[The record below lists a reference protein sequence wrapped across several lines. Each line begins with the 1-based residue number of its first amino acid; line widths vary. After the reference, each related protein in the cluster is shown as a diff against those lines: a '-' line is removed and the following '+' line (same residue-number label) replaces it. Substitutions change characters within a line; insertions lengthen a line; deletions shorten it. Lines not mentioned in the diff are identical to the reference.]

1 MRSSF
6 NFFIGLWNSM
16 PSVTFVSAFIDIGSS
31 VKSAEHRM
39 RLFKHLADSGIPI
52 HLFLS
57 SSFIEEYYAI
67 VGEAKNVR
75 VEPVELEDL
84 ETYKEIADMD
94 YTVPISANAAK
105 DTAKYHIV
113 QNAKVEFVERVRRLN
128 ETTHY
133 AWIDFN
139 ICQMFRDI
147 PECMKYLATNLR
159 LEDGLSMPGCWPLGT
174 NVEDDR
180 VFLAIH
186 WRFCGSFFVGDAKSV
201 ERFYRVYRERF
212 RVLVQDT
219 RILSWEVNVWHYFEL
234 ASFFKPNW
242 YIADH
247 DDSII
252 RA

>member
-1 MRSSF
+1 MT
-6 NFFIGLWNSM
+6 
-16 PSVTFVSAFIDIGSS
+16 SVTFVSAFIDIGSS
-31 VKSAEHRM
+31 VKSVEHRM

-57 SSFIEEYYAI
+57 STFIEEYYAI
-67 VGEAKNVR
+67 VGEAANVR
-75 VEPVELEDL
+75 VEPVELTDL
-84 ETYKEIADMD
+84 ETYKEIADLD
-94 YTVPISANAAK
+94 YTVPISTNPSK

-147 PECMKYLATNLR
+147 PECMEYLSKKLR

-174 NVEDDR
+174 NFVEDKL
-180 VFLAIH
+180 FLSIH

-201 ERFYRVYRERF
+201 EKFYRVYREYF
-212 RVLVQDT
+212 RWFVETT
-219 RILSWEVNVWHYFEL
+219 RTLTWEVNVWHYFEVMGFL
-234 ASFFKPNW
+234 RPNW

-247 DDSII
+247 NDSII